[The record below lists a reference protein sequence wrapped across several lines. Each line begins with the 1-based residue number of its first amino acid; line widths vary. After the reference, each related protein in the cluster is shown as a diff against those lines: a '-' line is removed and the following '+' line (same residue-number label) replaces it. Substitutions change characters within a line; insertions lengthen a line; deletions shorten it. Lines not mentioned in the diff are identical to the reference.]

1 MDGSLVASRFVI
13 ETVLRRWARRHS
25 MDWDTLHHALP
36 GVQIPDTV
44 RCFEP
49 PGVDVEFETNAL
61 VEVELTKIAFLTVV

>member
-1 MDGSLVASRFVI
+1 
-13 ETVLRRWARRHS
+13 

-61 VEVELTKIAFLTVV
+61 VEVELPKIAFLTVVCTPASAAQREERKLRWNSTS